1 MMKKLI
7 KKVLN
12 ESRFEKMGEDNY
24 KSCSMSDIT
33 RMEIIDG
40 FLKQVQEDPN
50 YNIDEPDYDMLLD
63 DWDGYDDQVYI
74 QNKLNENKIIFY
86 EGWVNSCWNAVYQK
100 PQYEGLSKKE
110 VIEDIITKRFPRI
123 ADEFNM
129 EIDDYG
135 YIDDGGY
142 IMYVTLKNKSLN
154 ESTYF
159 LRRFNKEEMEEEF
172 MDSLKFVSK
181 STLDPKSKWYKM
193 PFESFKRIV
202 INVMMDGF
210 HPKLSNWGE
219 HDFPYDEVNDFL
231 FEYYSHDILVAY
243 YNIMRNLNES
253 IVYRGQ
259 SDEFEDISPRHSVW
273 VTNDKEFAK
282 VYGKVKKY
290 KLPNDLNIL
299 DTYYY
304 SEWESLVDEFDED
317 GDYEE
322 YKYEPPTEF
331 IEFLKSKG
339 YDGFQNNQNILIF
352 DKNNL
357 H

>member
-1 MMKKLI
+1 MMKKL
-7 KKVLN
+7 N
-12 ESRFEKMGEDNY
+12 ES
-24 KSCSMSDIT
+24 
-33 RMEIIDG
+33 
-40 FLKQVQEDPN
+40 
-50 YNIDEPDYDMLLD
+50 
-63 DWDGYDDQVYI
+63 
-74 QNKLNENKIIFY
+74 
-86 EGWVNSCWNAVYQK
+86 A
-100 PQYEGLSKKE
+100 
-110 VIEDIITKRFPRI
+110 
-123 ADEFNM
+123 
-129 EIDDYG
+129 
-135 YIDDGGY
+135 
-142 IMYVTLKNKSLN
+142 
-154 ESTYF
+154 YF

-172 MDSLKFVSK
+172 MDSLKYVSK

-193 PFESFKRIV
+193 PFESFKKIV

-273 VTNDKEFAK
+273 VTNDKDFAK

-299 DTYYY
+299 DTDYY

-322 YKYEPPTEF
+322 YKYEPSIEF

-357 H
+357 HQI